1 MAGVIKTLLL
11 DIGGVLLTDGWPS
24 AARQKAAAT
33 FGFDFKE
40 FESRHQ
46 AAFET
51 YEMDRMTMDE
61 YLNITVFNQPR
72 SFTKETF
79 TDFFLH
85 QSKPLEGHLDY
96 FIQLKEQ
103 HKLKVFAVSNE
114 ARELNE
120 YRITTFRLDRL
131 FDAYVSS
138 CYIQRHKPDKQML
151 QIACDMAHTRK
162 EEAVYVDDRMPFVQT
177 AEAFG
182 IKALHF
188 TGLESAEAFFAG
200 CNFLNS

>member
-1 MAGVIKTLLL
+1 MPCTIKTLLL

-33 FGFDFKE
+33 FGYDFKE
-40 FESRHQ
+40 VETRHQ
-46 AAFET
+46 ASFET
-51 YEMDRMTMDE
+51 YEMGRMTMDE
-61 YLNITVFNQPR
+61 YLDLTVFHQQR
-72 SFTKETF
+72 SFTKEAF

-85 QSKPLEGHLDY
+85 QTQALEGHLDY
-96 FIQLKEQ
+96 FIQLKKQ
-103 HKLKVFAVSNE
+103 HQLKVFAVSNE

-120 YRITTFRLDRL
+120 YRISTFGLDKL

-151 QIACDMAHTRK
+151 QLACDLSHTRP
-162 EEAVYVDDRMPFVQT
+162 EEAVYVDDRMPFVTT
-177 AEAFG
+177 AQAFG

-188 TGLESAEAFFAG
+188 TGLDSARSFFAD
-200 CNFLNS
+200 CNFQNS